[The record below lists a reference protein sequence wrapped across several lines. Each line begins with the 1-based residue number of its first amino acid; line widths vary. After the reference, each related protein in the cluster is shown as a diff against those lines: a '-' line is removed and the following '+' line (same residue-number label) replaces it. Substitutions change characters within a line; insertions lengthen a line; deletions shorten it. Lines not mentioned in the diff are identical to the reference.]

1 MKAKKIRRGVSRALE
16 GTIRAGEMTIETGQN
31 F

>member
-16 GTIRAGEMTIETGQN
+16 GTIRADEMTIEACQH